1 MAYGLEGGASRRR
14 LVRIVPPFTTLV
26 PLIDETKEALAGL
39 RERRNFGRM
48 AGRLWPCEND

>member
-48 AGRLWPCEND
+48 AGWLWPCEND